1 MKQSRVIALGFFDG
15 VHLGHGQLLL
25 RCRREADRLGA
36 EAAAVTFDRHPAN
49 ALSGSHIP
57 LLSDPEERKRIM
69 KEQYG
74 IAQLITIPFDREMMA
89 MPWERFLRD
98 VLVGELGAV
107 SLVCG
112 HDYRFGR
119 GGMGNAQR
127 LAEAAAAMG
136 IGCHV
141 IPAYR
146 LHEVTVSS
154 THIRSLI
161 LAGDMEG
168 AAEFLGHP
176 YTLTGR
182 VVPGRG
188 LGRTMGVPTANLE
201 LPPERLLP
209 PHGVYATRALT
220 CEGAYLAV
228 TNVGSRPTVGGHHVT
243 IEPWLLDYSG
253 DLYGQSVTLEL
264 HKFLRPEK
272 KFQNLEALRE
282 EILRNA
288 AQTRVYFSVR

>member
-25 RCRREADRLGA
+25 WCCQEAERLGVQ
-36 EAAAVTFDRHPAN
+36 AAAVTFDRHPAS
-49 ALSGSHIP
+49 ALSGKSIP

-69 KEQYG
+69 AEQYG
-74 IAQLITIPFDREMMA
+74 IDQLITIPFDREMMT
-89 MPWERFLRD
+89 MPWENFLRD
-98 VLVGELGAV
+98 VLVNELGAV

-112 HDYRFGR
+112 HDYRFGS
-119 GGMGNAQR
+119 GGIGNAQR
-127 LAEAAAAMG
+127 LKAGAGALG
-136 IGCHV
+136 IDCHV
-141 IPAYR
+141 IPAYQ
-146 LHEVTVSS
+146 LHGVTVSS

-161 LAGDMEG
+161 QAGDMEG
-168 AAEFLGHP
+168 AGEFLGHP

-201 LPPERLLP
+201 LSPNRLLP

-220 CEGAYLAV
+220 SQGDYLAV

-243 IEPWLLDYSG
+243 IEPWLLDYAG
-253 DLYGQSVTLEL
+253 DLYGQTVTLEL

-272 KFQNLEALRE
+272 KFQDLEALRE

-288 AQTRVYFSVR
+288 NQTKAYFAAR